1 MPPGLEEGATG
12 YEVTVRVIEV
22 VIQAPS
28 FTYQHTQDGYYVD
41 YTLGVIWNG
50 KKYYTVEWWEDSSV
64 SVTADVIE
72 GIGLP
77 PEQCDRG
84 SKTGFTT
91 GTASAEWI
99 LEDSE
104 RKYTISGGRREI
116 EDEAKAVHTSPDKT
130 GKNDECTSDAS
141 NASAASDAS
150 DASDASSNLDI

>member
-1 MPPGLEEGATG
+1 MSFLTVKVLPARRHNLPPHRRVEAYHVHASFDPVNDPVMPPGLEEGATG

-104 RKYTISGGRREI
+104 RKYTISGGRRR
-116 EDEAKAVHTSPDKT
+116 D
-130 GKNDECTSDAS
+130 
-141 NASAASDAS
+141 
-150 DASDASSNLDI
+150 